1 MSETTF
7 DPSELDHDPIT
18 MQPFIPGAGT
28 HVPPPGADWTEHT
41 AGLDCLA
48 HMDAAER
55 GDVPF
60 PGRIT
65 TPEWRRRREEAAKPY
80 GDWWRRR
87 HHCSHGV
94 VLGATHDG
102 DDLPP

>member
-1 MSETTF
+1 MSETNF

-48 HMDAAER
+48 HMES
-55 GDVPF
+55 GLPF
-60 PGRIT
+60 PGRIVGRRPT
-65 TPEWRRRREEAAKPY
+65 TEPYAARPA
-80 GDWWRRR
+80 GP
-87 HHCSHGV
+87 
-94 VLGATHDG
+94 AAPA
-102 DDLPP
+102 DDLPF